1 MRFVSFKKD
10 GQVAIGCLEP
20 DAETLVDLTQAGLG
34 DNLVSVIEMGGRG
47 LDMAR
52 KAAQK
57 SQQIPLQ
64 KVQIIAPF
72 PFPRRNII
80 CVGKNYF
87 EHSKEFEN
95 SGFDS
100 TSGGQTIPDA
110 PVIFTKATT
119 SVTGPNQPIP
129 ASSDPSRSTDYEGEL
144 AVVVGK
150 KGYRISQSDA
160 LSYICGYTII
170 NDVTARNL
178 QQVHK
183 QWFLGKS
190 LDGFCP
196 MGPTFVTADEIG
208 DPTRLEVSTRVNGE
222 LRQQAS
228 VADLIFDIPT
238 ILETVSS
245 LITLMPGDII
255 ATGTPAG
262 VGIGF
267 TPPRFLQ
274 PGDSVSIQIDPIG
287 VLENPVI

>member
-1 MRFVSFKKD
+1 MRFVAFIKE
-10 GQVAIGCLEP
+10 GRTGIGCLDPNE
-20 DAETLVDLTQAGLG
+20 ETLLDLTQAGLS
-34 DNLVSVIEMGGRG
+34 DNLISVIEMGEQG

-52 KAAQK
+52 EAARK
-57 SQQIPLQ
+57 SQQIPIQQVRLC
-64 KVQIIAPF
+64 APF
-72 PFPRRNII
+72 PIPRRNII

-87 EHSKEFEN
+87 EHSKEFEK

-119 SVTGPNQPIP
+119 SVTGPNEPIP
-129 ASSDPSRSTDYEGEL
+129 ASSDPSKSTDYEGEL
-144 AVVVGK
+144 AIVVGK
-150 KGYRISQSDA
+150 QGYKIPQSEA
-160 LSYICGYTII
+160 FNYICGYTII

-190 LDGFCP
+190 LNGFCP
-196 MGPTFVTADEIG
+196 MGPTFVTADEIKE
-208 DPTRLEVSTRVNGE
+208 PTKLKVTTRVNGE

-238 ILETVSS
+238 IIETVSS
-245 LITLMPGDII
+245 LITLIPGDII

-262 VGIGF
+262 VGICF
-267 TPPRFLQ
+267 SPPRFLQ
-274 PGDSVSIQIDPIG
+274 PGDSVAIEIDPIG